1 MGPKENE
8 RAVEGA
14 VVAGA
19 AVEGAK
25 ENERAAE
32 GVVVVGA
39 IVEGAVGLVKKLG
52 IAEVESAD
60 AVVGAVVVVGGC
72 VVGWPNVCAAGT
84 VCGADEAGDRLTAG
98 AEGTGAGAVVD
109 AVAGD
114 FAASVLDGVELNENA
129 GGAGFA
135 SVHGGAGA
143 VDVAGGGGVNVMM
156 GTVEALGP
164 NSGAVAL
171 VETFDGVSAFFCS
184 SILARIL
191 AIASAS
197 RSCFSHFENARN
209 PGREGTST
217 TLVNGGACEFEEA
230 TRRPVGP
237 CGKGCWKGFTRAE
250 PLVND

>member
-14 VVAGA
+14 VVVGA

-25 ENERAAE
+25 ENERAVE

-39 IVEGAVGLVKKLG
+39 IVGGAVGLVKKLG
-52 IAEVESAD
+52 IAEVEGAD
-60 AVVGAVVVVGGC
+60 AAVGAVVVGGC
-72 VVGWPNVCAAGT
+72 VVGWPREDVCAAGT
-84 VCGADEAGDRLTAG
+84 ICEADESGDRQAAG
-98 AEGTGAGAVVD
+98 AKGAGAGAVVG
-109 AVAGD
+109 AAAGD

-135 SVHGGAGA
+135 SVPGA

-156 GTVEALGP
+156 GTVEAFGSNP
-164 NSGAVAL
+164 GAVAL

-217 TLVNGGACEFEEA
+217 ALVNGGACEFEEA